1 MTRVLGL
8 DVGDQRIGVAISD
21 ELRIT
26 TRGLLTIKRTNT
38 KEDIR
43 KIADL
48 ASENNCSGIIVGL
61 PLNLSGDDS
70 KQTEKVRLFAK
81 KLENKVGNTSKDS
94 KIGVFLWD
102 ERYSTKTAD
111 EIMDEVGLSKAKRK
125 EIIDQQAACI
135 ILEDWIDSNPEVGH

>member
-21 ELRIT
+21 ELRFT
-26 TRGLLTIKRTNT
+26 TRGLLTIKRTNA
-38 KEDIR
+38 KEDIQ

-48 ASENNCSGIIVGL
+48 AGENNCSDIVVGL

-81 KLENKVGNTSKDS
+81 KLENKFGNLPKAE
-94 KIGVFLWD
+94 KINVILSD
-102 ERYSTKTAD
+102 ERFSTKIAD
-111 EIMDEVGLSKAKRK
+111 EIMDEVGISKSKKR

-135 ILEDWIDSNPEVGH
+135 ILEDWIASNPEMS

>member
-26 TRGLLTIKRTNT
+26 TRGLLTIKRTNI
-38 KEDIR
+38 KEDIQ

-48 ASENNCSGIIVGL
+48 ATENKCFDMVVGL

-81 KLENKVGNTSKDS
+81 KLENKFESRPKAE
-94 KIGVFLWD
+94 KIKVFLSD
-102 ERYSTKTAD
+102 ERYSTKIAD
-111 EIMDEVGLSKAKRK
+111 EIMDEVGLSKRKKR

-135 ILEDWIDSNPEVGH
+135 ILEDWIASNPEIS